1 MEGRPGGR
9 FAELLAEPGVEEEL
23 HLGSRFG
30 FMAFHGGSLEVGT
43 DQIAVAAARAAG
55 ASVYV
60 VRQPPQLRWHLPS
73 REFDPAVSPA
83 LRARSSTTSRSRSR
97 CTATA
102 APVAGPRSWPGAR
115 NRSLAAR
122 VAGAIEAHLPDY
134 EVVHDLDAIPVE
146 LRGQNPANP
155 VNRPPGGGVQL
166 ELPPR
171 VRGNG
176 PFWNDHPSRAEG
188 RLTPHTEALID
199 TLAEVASGWPAPG

>member
-1 MEGRPGGR
+1 MEGRPEGR
-9 FAELLAEPGVEEEL
+9 FAQLLAEAGVEEEL

-43 DQIAVAAARAAG
+43 DQIAVAAARASG
-55 ASVYV
+55 ATVYV
-60 VRQPPQLRWHLPS
+60 VRQPPELRWHLPS
-73 REFDPAVSPA
+73 REFDPAASPA
-83 LRARSSTTSRSRSR
+83 LRAFVDHVEVAVAVHGYGRAGRWTTLM
-97 CTATA
+97 
-102 APVAGPRSWPGAR
+102 AGGT
-115 NRSLAAR
+115 NRALAAR
-122 VAGAIEAHLPDY
+122 VAEAVEAHLPDY

-176 PFWNDHPSRAEG
+176 PFWDGHASRLGG
-188 RLTPHTEALID
+188 RLTPHTEALIAA
-199 TLAEVASGWPAPG
+199 LAEVASSWR

>member
-9 FAELLAEPGVEEEL
+9 FAELLAEAGVEEEL

-83 LRARSSTTSRSRSR
+83 LRAFVDHVEVALAVHGYGRAGRWTTLM
-97 CTATA
+97 
-102 APVAGPRSWPGAR
+102 AGGS

-155 VNRPPGGGVQL
+155 VNRPSGGGVQL

-199 TLAEVASGWPAPG
+199 ALAEVASSWR

>member
-1 MEGRPGGR
+1 MHPRAPGR

-23 HLGSRFG
+23 VLGSRFG

-43 DQIAVAAARAAG
+43 DQIAAAAARASG
-55 ASVYV
+55 GSLYV

-83 LRARSSTTSRSRSR
+83 LRAFVDHVEVTVAVHGYGRAGRWTTLM
-97 CTATA
+97 
-102 APVAGPRSWPGAR
+102 AGGS
-115 NRSLAAR
+115 NRTLAAR
-122 VAGAIEAHLPDY
+122 VAGAIEARLPGY

-155 VNRPPGGGVQL
+155 VNRPSGGGVQL

-176 PFWNDHPSRAEG
+176 PFWDGHASREEG

-199 TLAEVASGWPAPG
+199 ALVEVASGWPGAG